1 MEICVKSDRGGVLPS
16 IHIDGTID
24 KLILNFESVPT
35 RDMEVDCACEV
46 ESADLLAN
54 PLLSNLDHLSWAEIN
69 RIGISGKAR
78 ETFALGAQKKDYMK
92 NGFVAVWQIIGF
104 DHDDLADGS
113 GKAPISWDLVTVYK
127 ERWAMNDEN
136 TNKGGW
142 EACKMNRRLNSEFFD
157 LCSDEMQA
165 IIKSVVKLTSAG
177 GCSKEIIKS
186 ICKMWLKSEKELY
199 GRCFYS
205 VPGEG
210 NWYEFYKQED
220 VPYYKEDCNGERTAQ
235 FLRSPYYTSASYF
248 CIVSTGGDADGTG
261 SRFSYG
267 LAPAFSC

>member
-1 MEICVKSDRGGVLPS
+1 MQVSISEKDIGKFGFLNISCNNGVVTFDFGSEMKHEPLDIGFVAPMALPMK
-16 IHIDGTID
+16 D
-24 KLILNFESVPT
+24 LN
-35 RDMEVDCACEV
+35 
-46 ESADLLAN
+46 
-54 PLLSNLDHLSWAEIN
+54 HLSWDKIED
-69 RIGISGKAR
+69 IGRSGKAR

-104 DHDDLADGS
+104 DHDDLADGF

-127 ERWAMNDEN
+127 ERWKMNDTY
-136 TNKGGW
+136 TNEGGW
-142 EACKMNRRLNSEFFD
+142 EKCEMNRRLNGEFVD
-157 LCSDEMQA
+157 LCSDDMQA
-165 IIKSVVKLTSAG
+165 IIKPVVKLTSAG
-177 GCSKEIIKS
+177 GRSKEIIKS
-186 ICKMWLKSEKELY
+186 VCKMWLKSEKELY

-235 FLRSPYYTSASYF
+235 FLRSPYYNGSLHFCNVYSA
-248 CIVSTGGDADGTG
+248 GDLGAYYADR
-261 SRFSYG
+261 SLG

>member
-1 MEICVKSDRGGVLPS
+1 MRVSISEKDIGRFGSLDISCNNGVVTFDFGSEIKQPEP
-16 IHIDGTID
+16 IDVRFFTPAVIPIKD
-24 KLILNFESVPT
+24 LN
-35 RDMEVDCACEV
+35 
-46 ESADLLAN
+46 N
-54 PLLSNLDHLSWAEIN
+54 LSWDKIDMAG
-69 RIGISGKAR
+69 RSGKAR
-78 ETFALGAQKKDYMK
+78 ELFALGAQKKDYMK

-142 EACKMNRRLNSEFFD
+142 EACKMNHRLNSEFFD

-165 IIKSVVKLTSAG
+165 IIKPVVKLTSAG
-177 GCSKEIIKS
+177 NCSKEIIKS
-186 ICKMWLKSEKELY
+186 ICKLWLKSEKELY

-210 NWYEFYKQED
+210 HWYEFYRQED
-220 VPYYKEDCNGERTAQ
+220 VPYYKEDADGERVWQA
-235 FLRSPYYTSASYF
+235 LRSADYYTNNTFCNVYTDGSATTY
-248 CIVSTGGDADGTG
+248 TARGAAA
-261 SRFSYG
+261 
-267 LAPAFSC
+267 LAPGFSC

>member
-1 MEICVKSDRGGVLPS
+1 MEICVKSDRGGVLPN

-35 RDMEVDCACEV
+35 RDMAAGCSCAGK
-46 ESADLLAN
+46 SSDLLAN
-54 PLLSNLDHLSWAEIN
+54 PLLRDLDHLSWDEIN

-78 ETFALGAQKKDYMK
+78 TTFALGATKHDRMK
-92 NGFVAVWQIIGF
+92 NGFVAEWRIIDFG
-104 DHDDLADGS
+104 HDDLADGS
-113 GKAPISWDLVTVYK
+113 GKAAISWDMVKVYK
-127 ERWAMNDEN
+127 EEWAMNDDY
-136 TNKGGW
+136 TNAGGW
-142 EACKMNRRLNSEFFD
+142 DKCKMNQRMNSE
-157 LCSDEMQA
+157 LLSQCSDELQA
-165 IIKSVVKLTSAG
+165 IIKPVIKLTSAG
-177 GCSKEIIKS
+177 SRSKEIIKS

-210 NWYEFYKQED
+210 SWYEFYKQED

-235 FLRSPYYTSASYF
+235 FLRSPYYNYSNFF
-248 CIVSTGGDADGTG
+248 CNVCSNGYMGAAGATG
-261 SRFSYG
+261 SLG

>member
-1 MEICVKSDRGGVLPS
+1 MRVSISEKDIGRFGSLNISCNNGVVTFDFGSEMKHEPLDIGFVAHMALPMK
-16 IHIDGTID
+16 D
-24 KLILNFESVPT
+24 LN
-35 RDMEVDCACEV
+35 
-46 ESADLLAN
+46 
-54 PLLSNLDHLSWAEIN
+54 HLSWDKIES
-69 RIGISGKAR
+69 IGRSGKAR

-165 IIKSVVKLTSAG
+165 IIKPVVKLTSAG
-177 GCSKEIIKS
+177 NCSKEIIKS
-186 ICKMWLKSEKELY
+186 ICKLWLKSEKELY

-210 NWYEFYKQED
+210 HWYEFYRQED
-220 VPYYKEDCNGERTAQ
+220 VPYYKEDADGERVWQA
-235 FLRSPYYTSASYF
+235 LRSAHYHNNNGF
-248 CIVSTGGDADGTG
+248 CGVSTDGGAYYSIARGA
-261 SRFSYG
+261 YA
-267 LAPAFSC
+267 LAPGFSC